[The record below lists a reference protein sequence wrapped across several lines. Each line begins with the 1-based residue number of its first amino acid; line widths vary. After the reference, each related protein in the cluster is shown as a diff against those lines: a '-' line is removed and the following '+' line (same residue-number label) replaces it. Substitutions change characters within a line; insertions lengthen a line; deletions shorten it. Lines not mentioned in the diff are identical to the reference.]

1 MLKLA
6 FQYMRYYK
14 SQTMAI
20 FFSIFLT
27 AALLSSIG
35 SLMYSSQLNETENNR
50 KIYGDWHYALP
61 LNPQVLKS
69 IKKEYKEQGFS
80 LEQYGVKEMRG
91 KITFPYEI
99 TFVWGDNSYLKMTDR
114 ELVKG
119 SYPANP
125 GEIAADKFT
134 LSNLGYK
141 GEPGEMITLEGRNYT
156 LTGILKS
163 PWAMDFD
170 QMEIFVSKNFKSA
183 DSISTL
189 YVKFREKGKLY
200 QQLYAFLDCCKIS
213 GNEVE
218 NNDKVTKYLGGE
230 EPESLYHILKFALTD
245 EKGNFTYIVLKLQA
259 EYNLAFY
266 GMVLLLC
273 VFSLCVIY
281 SIFQISV
288 SKRISQYGI
297 METLGI
303 GGSAL
308 GGTLLA
314 ELWMLFL
321 LGYPSGCFIG
331 NGILKLFYRNLA
343 GVFTNL
349 SPSPKAGD
357 VFFTE
362 VFSPKADI
370 ETPQFHTAYP
380 VMFTG
385 FLFLFFAIFLIG
397 VFTLRSLKKQT
408 LRQAMAGD
416 PSVLK
421 GRRKIYSKRN
431 RNLAGV
437 VVRKFMFSNR
447 KKVTGILLSL
457 SMGGCIFLCTTYMV
471 ENLKIHAE
479 MSLKSDDGL
488 GSPYQIFLKSNLP
501 GDTIPEE
508 TVEKIR
514 ELPQLARIHATK
526 YIPSELTIKK
536 PELEW
541 EEYFDEQNKDS
552 YFRERYGGICVGRG
566 NDYGI
571 KYNVYGYDS
580 SLISQLKDFLLEGEI
595 SEKDFE
601 KGNKIIAVA
610 NQDGQ
615 GNFNFYGKHPGDTIL
630 LKVPKKL
637 DDGEILKFNT
647 PQEDYLEMEFELA
660 AIVSRPLAQE
670 NRFFNVNGWKNHP
683 SLILSNPQME
693 TLFHITDYSF
703 MDIEPVLG
711 ADDTFSDA
719 LLQAIR
725 DVPRAVLKD
734 YRKAIQTRK
743 NYLGQQH
750 LFFTGIAVIFLAIS
764 LFHIMNSVNHSILS
778 HRREYG
784 IIRAMGITDSGFYRM
799 VLGAGIS
806 YGIFTDVF
814 IFLLYHIFLRRFMD
828 YYMAH
833 VLKFLHFTA
842 AVPMGILGMVFV
854 LNLFV
859 SLIAVMIPAG
869 KILKAG
875 VIENL

>member
-14 SQTMAI
+14 SQTLAI

-35 SLMYSSQLNETENNR
+35 SLMYSSQLNETEHNR
-50 KIYGDWHYALP
+50 KIYGDWHYAIP
-61 LNPQVLKS
+61 LNSQVLKS
-69 IKKEYKEQGFS
+69 IKNGDKEQGFS

-91 KITFPYEI
+91 KITTPYEI

-119 SYPANP
+119 SYPKNP

-170 QMEIFVSKNFKSA
+170 HMEIFVSENFKSA
-183 DSISTL
+183 DSISNL

-200 QQLYAFLDCCKIS
+200 RQLYAFLNCYKIS

-218 NNDKVTKYLGGE
+218 NNDKVTKYFGGE
-230 EPESLYHILKFALTD
+230 KPESLYHILKFALTD
-245 EKGNFTYIVLKLQA
+245 EKGNFTYIVLKLQT

-321 LGYPSGCFIG
+321 LGYPLGCLIG

-343 GVFTNL
+343 GVF
-349 SPSPKAGD
+349 SPN
-357 VFFTE
+357 
-362 VFSPKADI
+362 ADI
-370 ETPQFHTAYP
+370 ETPQFHTAYL
-380 VMFTG
+380 VMLAG
-385 FLFLFFAIFLIG
+385 FLFLFSAMFLIG
-397 VFTLRSLKKQT
+397 IFTLRSLEKQT

-421 GRRKIYSKRN
+421 GRRKIYSKRD

-447 KKVTGILLSL
+447 KKVAGILLSL

-488 GSPYQIFLKSNLP
+488 GSPYHIFLKSNMP

-508 TVEKIR
+508 TVEEIR
-514 ELPQLARIHATK
+514 ELPQLARIYATK
-526 YIPSELTIKK
+526 YVPGELTIKK

-552 YFRERYGGICVGRG
+552 YFKKHFGGICVDRG

-595 SEKDFE
+595 SETDFE
-601 KGNKIIAVA
+601 NGNKIIAVA

-637 DDGEILKFNT
+637 NDGEILQFNN

-683 SLILSNPQME
+683 SLILSNTQME
-693 TLFHITDYSF
+693 TLYHIADYSF
-703 MDIEPVLG
+703 MDMEPVPG

-725 DVPRAVLKD
+725 DVPRAILKD
-734 YRKAIQTRK
+734 DRKAIQTRK
-743 NYLGQQH
+743 NYLGQQQ

-814 IFLLYHIFLRRFMD
+814 IFLIYHIFLRWMMD

-833 VLKFLHFTA
+833 ILKFLHFTA
-842 AVPMGILGMVFV
+842 AVPMGVFGMVFV

-859 SLIAVMIPAG
+859 SMIAVMIPAG